1 MARSNWNDVDPEY
14 VNHCVQAVC
23 DKLEIKSEQEKAYIA
38 EVAHHSISDN
48 NFFTKI
54 RTLYGLKKQEIKVE
68 EKSDV
73 VYHEGKPTV
82 EMKEWGDG
90 EENASLSS
98 LSQKRLAELSKHD

>member
-1 MARSNWNDVDPEY
+1 MARSNWNEYPEY
-14 VNHCVQAVC
+14 VDHCVQAVC
-23 DKLEIKSEQEKAYIA
+23 DKLELKDEKEKAYIA
-38 EVAHHSISDN
+38 EVAHHSVSDN

-73 VYHEGKPTV
+73 VYHEGKPIV

-90 EENASLSS
+90 QENPKLSPV
-98 LSQKRLAELSKHD
+98 LEKRLDELRKHD